1 MKPKNL
7 IVHTTGLQVNATGSL
22 PEWIQLAPYGE
33 HPTRDRAS
41 VQVFN
46 AAIAEQLV
54 NAFHG
59 IFAKITR
66 VIGLN
71 TVPIWKGH
79 PDFAPTEWPEKIRLG
94 SITDLA
100 AREDGLWGKAEWN
113 AEAEREIKEN
123 RHRFASSAWDVEELS
138 PGKIQPVIL
147 WSVGMWHQPNIK
159 SVLPVV
165 NAGTEEE
172 DTEAKK
178 ESDKEKETKPEP
190 TKPMNADIIK
200 ALIEAGL
207 ITEGTDEVTAT
218 TALLSHL
225 KDIAKAGEDKKK
237 AEDEAANLKLEVE
250 KKDGEAEE
258 MKSQINALRTK
269 AAGLVIKSAIE
280 TGRITEAEKAGFETE
295 INADFEAGIQKI
307 TSLTPKLNTQG
318 INLNRS
324 REAVLNAAER
334 QTKISDWVNTYMEA
348 KSVSYNTAF
357 NACKQAPEMKAI
369 WEQVDKK

>member
-7 IVHTTGLQVNATGSL
+7 IVHTTGLQVNATGAL

-165 NAGTEEE
+165 NAGTEED
-172 DTEAKK
+172 DTEAEKK
-178 ESDKEKETKPEP
+178 SDKEKETKPEP
-190 TKPMNADIIK
+190 TKPMNPELIK

-207 ITEGTDEVTAT
+207 IKEGADEAAAN
-218 TALLSHL
+218 TALMGLL

-237 AEDEAANLKLEVE
+237 AEEEAAGLKLEVE

-269 AAGLVIKSAIE
+269 AAEFAIKSAIE
-280 TGRITEAEKAGFETE
+280 TGRITEAEKAGAQIE
-295 INADFEAGIQKI
+295 INADFETYLEKLGM
-307 TSLTPKLNTQG
+307 LVPKLNTSP
-318 INLNRS
+318 IHLNRS
-324 REAVLNAAER
+324 REAVLNAAQR
-334 QTKISDWVNTYMEA
+334 TTIITDWVNAHMAE
-348 KSVSYNTAF
+348 KQVDYNTAF
-357 NACKQAPEMKAI
+357 NAAKTAPELKEVWAQM
-369 WEQVDKK
+369 DKK

>member
-1 MKPKNL
+1 M
-7 IVHTTGLQVNATGSL
+7 
-22 PEWIQLAPYGE
+22 
-33 HPTRDRAS
+33 
-41 VQVFN
+41 
-46 AAIAEQLV
+46 
-54 NAFHG
+54 
-59 IFAKITR
+59 
-66 VIGLN
+66 
-71 TVPIWKGH
+71 
-79 PDFAPTEWPEKIRLG
+79 
-94 SITDLA
+94 
-100 AREDGLWGKAEWN
+100 
-113 AEAEREIKEN
+113 
-123 RHRFASSAWDVEELS
+123 
-138 PGKIQPVIL
+138 
-147 WSVGMWHQPNIK
+147 
-159 SVLPVV
+159 
-165 NAGTEEE
+165 
-172 DTEAKK
+172 
-178 ESDKEKETKPEP
+178 EKETKPEP

-207 ITEGTDEVTAT
+207 ITEGTDEATAT
-218 TALLSHL
+218 TALLGLL